1 MSTATEQF
9 FNALADRGYEPLLH
23 RANGSVRVDLDH
35 NEESWYL
42 DVAKGKVKVS
52 RRADD
57 ANCTVRSDRATFER
71 VASGQTN
78 ALAAMLRNEIMFEG
92 EPTLL
97 VLLQKLFPWPT
108 EGPTS

>member
-9 FNALADRGYEPLLH
+9 FTSLADRGYEPLLH
-23 RANGSVRVDLDH
+23 RANGTLRVDLNDD
-35 NEESWYL
+35 EPWYL
-42 DVAKGKVKVS
+42 EVTKGKVKVS
-52 RRADD
+52 RRSEDAD
-57 ANCTVRSDRATFER
+57 CLVRSDPATFNR

-78 ALAAMLRNEIMFEG
+78 ALAAMLRNEVMFEG